1 MDENETSIKIKDP
14 NKKIYVPEVKPTVFR
29 GYGLTF
35 NY

>member
-1 MDENETSIKIKDP
+1 MDENETLIKIKDP
-14 NKKIYVPEVKPTVFR
+14 NEKIYVTEVKPKVFR